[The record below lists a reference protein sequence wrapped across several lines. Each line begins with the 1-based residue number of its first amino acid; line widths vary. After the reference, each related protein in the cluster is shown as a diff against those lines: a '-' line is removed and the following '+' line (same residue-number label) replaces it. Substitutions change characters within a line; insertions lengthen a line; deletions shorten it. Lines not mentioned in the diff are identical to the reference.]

1 MKKAQGAANL
11 GYAQIKKFYRDF
23 EILKNEKK
31 NSLDFFIRAVKNI
44 RDKEAPI
51 FLGEMKI

>member
-31 NSLDFFIRAVKNI
+31 NSLDFFIRAVKKT

-51 FLGEMKI
+51 FLGETKI